1 MSGDKARQGRA
12 VTEVLPDQVRDLDN
26 QPWQSPLNV
35 TLGGSTAGVSQEV
48 GKVSFMQILS
58 GLSIQ

>member
-12 VTEVLPDQVRDLDN
+12 VTEVLPDQVRNLDN

-35 TLGGSTAGVSQEV
+35 TLWGSTAGVSQEV
-48 GKVSFMQILS
+48 GKASFMQILS